1 MKAPLLH
8 KILFGIVA
16 VGLFLPLIQTVYP
29 LKEVG
34 FLWGAVTPAEEPRL
48 SKEAWFSGHFTQEM
62 NTYLNEN
69 FGFRNDLVRLHNQV
83 AFDLFHE
90 AKANGVIIG
99 KENYL
104 YEIKYIKS
112 YLGDE
117 EIKYDRIDSTV
128 RELTALQ
135 EVLAEEGK
143 LLVVVMAPGKAS
155 FYPEYIPDEY
165 QRKSDTN
172 YYGIYQKRLKENGVN
187 IIDFGSYFREM
198 KGKTPAPLYPK
209 TGIHW
214 SQYGALLATDSMIHY
229 FQEKLDWK
237 LNELSFDRVHPQLTT
252 QMQSVDDD
260 VCKGMNLMRE
270 IPPLPMAY
278 PPVEYNTKYSVD
290 MGGDKPRMLVISDS
304 FFWNIFGQ
312 MELAPSI
319 FEQIDFLFYNTQW
332 HTLPG
337 RQMTYTDPLS
347 VMHCADE
354 ADIIVVMAN
363 ECNLDNIGWGFTT
376 TAYDYYVA
384 GKKVDSF
391 EKRVRKYLRLIKG
404 NGEWMHRI
412 RIKAI
417 QNGKFVSRQLQ
428 DDAEYMAKTEL

>member
-8 KILFGIVA
+8 KILLSIV
-16 VGLFLPLIQTVYP
+16 VIGLFLPIVQTVYP

-34 FLWGAVTPAEEPRL
+34 FLWGAVTPASQPYLNEE
-48 SKEAWFSGHFTQEM
+48 SWFSGHYSRDM
-62 NTYLNEN
+62 NAYLNEN

-117 EIKYDRIDSTV
+117 EIKYDRIDSNI
-128 RELTALQ
+128 RELQGLQ
-135 EVLAEEGK
+135 SVLHERGQE
-143 LLVVVMAPGKAS
+143 LVVIIAPGKAS

-165 QRKSDTN
+165 QRKSNEN
-172 YYGIYQKRLKENGVN
+172 YYSLYVKRMNEAGIKF
-187 IIDFGSYFREM
+187 IDFGAYFRAL

-214 SQYGALLATDSMIHY
+214 SQYGALLATDSLIKYCSANLGVEM
-229 FQEKLDWK
+229 
-237 LNELSFDRVHPQLTT
+237 NELAVDFNHVQLTT

-260 VCKGMNLMRE
+260 VCKGMNLMQD
-270 IPPLPMAY
+270 IAPLPMAY
-278 PPVEYNTKYSVD
+278 PAVNFNQKLDPYL
-290 MGGDKPRMLVISDS
+290 PRMMVISDS

-312 MELAPSI
+312 MDLAPTV
-319 FEQIDFLFYNTQW
+319 FERIDFLFYNTQW

-337 RQMTYTDPLS
+337 REMTYTDPLS
-347 VMHCADE
+347 SAKCAE
-354 ADIIVVMAN
+354 QADVIVVMAN
-363 ECNLDNIGWGFTT
+363 ECNMDNIGWGFLD
-376 TAYDYYVA
+376 TAYDYFVA

-391 EKRVRKYLRLIKG
+391 EKRVRKYKRIIADKP
-404 NGEWMHRI
+404 EWRTAI
-412 RIKAI
+412 ALKAL
-417 QNGKFVSRQLQ
+417 QNGKIYPWQLQ
-428 DDAEYMAKTEL
+428 DDAEYMARTEK